1 MRPLYTWGSIL
12 LIVLASTTGDILMS
26 HVMKQVGDVQ
36 SAARRCGFF
45 TVVRRILGNPLF
57 FVGIAALAVAFY
69 ALLFGLSWDDV
80 SLIGPAAA
88 ALTFITNAIAAKI
101 FLHERVDRRRW
112 IAALLIA
119 GGVVLLAV

>member
-1 MRPLYTWGSIL
+1 MKLLYTWGAIL

-26 HVMKQVGDVQ
+26 HVMKRVGDVH
-36 SAARRCGFF
+36 SAARQCGFL
-45 TVVRRILGNPLF
+45 TVLRRILGNPLF
-57 FVGIAALAVAFY
+57 FVGIVALAVAFY
-69 ALLFGLSWDDV
+69 ALLFGLSWNDV

-88 ALTFITNAIAAKI
+88 ALTFVTNAIAAKI

>member
-1 MRPLYTWGSIL
+1 MKPLYTWGAITM
-12 LIVLASTTGDILMS
+12 IVLASTTGDILMS
-26 HVMKQVGDVQ
+26 HVMKRVGDVH
-36 SAARRCGFF
+36 SVARQCGFF

-57 FVGIAALAVAFY
+57 FVGVAALAVAFY
-69 ALLFGLSWDDV
+69 SLLFGLSWDDV

-88 ALTFITNAIAAKI
+88 ALTFVTNAIAAKI

-119 GGVVLLAV
+119 GGVILLAV

>member
-1 MRPLYTWGSIL
+1 MRLLYTWGSIL

-26 HVMKQVGDVQ
+26 HVMKRVGDVH
-36 SAARRCGFF
+36 SAARQCGFL
-45 TVVRRILGNPLF
+45 TVLRRILSNPLF
-57 FVGIAALAVAFY
+57 FVGIVALAVAFY
-69 ALLFGLSWDDV
+69 SLLLGLSWNDV

-88 ALTFITNAIAAKI
+88 ALTFITNAIAARI